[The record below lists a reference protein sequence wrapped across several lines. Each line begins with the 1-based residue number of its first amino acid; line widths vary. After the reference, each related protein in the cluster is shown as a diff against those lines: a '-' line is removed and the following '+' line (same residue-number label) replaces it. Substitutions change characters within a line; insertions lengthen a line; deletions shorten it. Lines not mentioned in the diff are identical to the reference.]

1 VLPFLSRKR
10 AQSPERVNSAG
21 KLRTAAAFTA
31 IGVDTAAA
39 CAVRMLVPLALA
51 GLASA
56 GGITVHLSEQ
66 TRRAFDSCVQAAESA
81 MRSQPSLDPKPGE
94 VQVAPSAAATPVAVE
109 DGLIH
114 DWVAAVQIPGVSVEQ
129 ALEMF
134 QRYEDYPSIFPGV
147 IESRVLSRQGNR
159 WLVHLRLRR
168 KSVLTVVLD
177 ADHQIEYRPLEDGKW
192 AIISSS
198 GPISEVENG
207 KPLPADTGN
216 GFLWRLNAYWLL
228 APRAGGL
235 YIECRTISLSR
246 DIPAGLGWLIKPMV
260 SGVPRESL
268 RQTMEAARRALR

>member
-1 VLPFLSRKR
+1 M
-10 AQSPERVNSAG
+10 QW
-21 KLRTAAAFTA
+21 
-31 IGVDTAAA
+31 
-39 CAVRMLVPLALA
+39 
-51 GLASA
+51 
-56 GGITVHLSEQ
+56 
-66 TRRAFDSCVQAAESA
+66 
-81 MRSQPSLDPKPGE
+81 QPNLDPKSGE
-94 VQVAPSAAATPVAVE
+94 VQVAPWAGATPVAVE

-114 DWVAAVQIPGVSVEQ
+114 DWVAAVQIPGASVEQ
-129 ALEMF
+129 ALKMF

-147 IESRVLSRQGNR
+147 IESRVLSQQGNR

-168 KSVLTVVLD
+168 KNVLTVVLD